1 MEENFDQSNI
11 ELLSCAALKSE
22 LAGSI
27 LKMTYE
33 EVITKFVPTKQMISD
48 ESNLIH
54 SGFIFNAANY
64 AAMCLVNQPH
74 AITIGAEVEFLAPVE
89 FEQEMMFL
97 ATIKQSN
104 AKKFEISVK
113 GTLLDIKIFEAV
125 FHIAV
130 FDKQLFKLNFKE

>member
-11 ELLSCAALKSE
+11 ELLSCTALKSE
-22 LAGSI
+22 LVGSI

-113 GTLLDIKIFEAV
+113 GTLLDIKIFESV

>member
-1 MEENFDQSNI
+1 MEENFEQSNI
-11 ELLSCAALKSE
+11 ELLSCTALKSE
-22 LAGSI
+22 LCGSI

>member
-1 MEENFDQSNI
+1 MEENFEQNNI
-11 ELLSCAALKSE
+11 ELLACTSLKSE
-22 LAGSI
+22 MCGSI
-27 LKMTYE
+27 IKMTYE

-104 AKKFEISVK
+104 AKKFEINVK
-113 GTLLDIKIFEAV
+113 GTLLDIKIFEAI

>member
-1 MEENFDQSNI
+1 MEENFEQNNI
-11 ELLSCAALKSE
+11 ELQACNSLKSE
-22 LAGSI
+22 LVGSI
-27 LKMTYE
+27 VKITYE
-33 EVITKFVPTKQMISD
+33 EVITKFIPTKQMISD

-64 AAMCLVNQPH
+64 AAMCLVNQPN
-74 AITIGAEVEFLAPVE
+74 AITIGSEFLAPVE

-104 AKKFEISVK
+104 NKKFEIIVR
-113 GTLLDIKIFEAV
+113 GTLLDIKIFEAT

-130 FDKQLFKLNFKE
+130 FEKQLFKLNFKE

>member
-1 MEENFDQSNI
+1 MEENFEQNNL
-11 ELLSCAALKSE
+11 ELLTCNSLKSE
-22 LAGSI
+22 FIGSI
-27 LKMTYE
+27 VKMTYE
-33 EVITKFVPTKQMISD
+33 EVITKFAPTKQMISD

-97 ATIKQSN
+97 ATVKQSN

-113 GTLLDIKIFEAV
+113 GTLLDIKIFEAI

>member
-1 MEENFDQSNI
+1 MEENFEQSNI
-11 ELLSCAALKSE
+11 ELQTCTSLKSE
-22 LAGSI
+22 MCGSI
-27 LKMTYE
+27 IKMTYE

-54 SGFIFNAANY
+54 SGFIFNAGNY

-104 AKKFEISVK
+104 AKKFEISVR
-113 GTLLDIKIFEAV
+113 GTLLDIKIFEAT

-130 FDKQLFKLNFKE
+130 FDQQLFKLNFKE

>member
-1 MEENFDQSNI
+1 MEENFEQNNI
-11 ELLSCAALKSE
+11 ELQACTSLKGE
-22 LAGSI
+22 LVGNI
-27 LKMTYE
+27 VKMTYE

-74 AITIGAEVEFLAPVE
+74 AITIGSEVEFLAPVE

-97 ATIKQSN
+97 ATVKQSN
-104 AKKFEISVK
+104 NKKFEINVK
-113 GTLLDIKIFEAV
+113 GTLLDIKIFEAI

-130 FDKQLFKLNFKE
+130 FEKQLFKLNFKE

>member
-11 ELLSCAALKSE
+11 ELLSCTALKSE
-22 LAGSI
+22 LVGSI

>member
-1 MEENFDQSNI
+1 MEENFEQNNI
-11 ELLSCAALKSE
+11 ELQACTSLKGE
-22 LAGSI
+22 LVGNI
-27 LKMTYE
+27 VKMTYE

-74 AITIGAEVEFLAPVE
+74 AITIGSEVEFLAPVE

-97 ATIKQSN
+97 ATVKQSN
-104 AKKFEISVK
+104 NKKFEINVK
-113 GTLLDIKIFEAV
+113 GTLLDIKIFEAI

-130 FDKQLFKLNFKE
+130 FEKQLFKINFKE

>member
-1 MEENFDQSNI
+1 MEENFEQSSI
-11 ELLSCAALKSE
+11 ELQTCTALKSE
-22 LAGSI
+22 LCGSI
-27 LKMTYE
+27 IKMTYE
-33 EVITKFVPTKQMISD
+33 EVMTKFVPTKQMISD

-113 GTLLDIKIFEAV
+113 GTLLDIKIFEAI

>member
-1 MEENFDQSNI
+1 MEENFEQTNI
-11 ELLSCAALKSE
+11 ELQTCNALKSDIC
-22 LAGSI
+22 GSI
-27 LKMTYE
+27 IKITHE
-33 EVITKFVPTKQMISD
+33 EVLTKFIPTKQMISD

-64 AAMCLVNQPH
+64 AAMCLVNQPY

-104 AKKFEISVK
+104 NKKFEVLVK
-113 GTLLDIKIFEAV
+113 GTLLDIKIFEAT
-125 FHIAV
+125 FHIAI
-130 FDKQLFKLNFKE
+130 FEKQLFKLNFKE

>member
-1 MEENFDQSNI
+1 MEENFEQNNT
-11 ELLSCAALKSE
+11 ELLSCNSLKSE
-22 LAGSI
+22 ICGNI
-27 LKMTYE
+27 IKMTPDD
-33 EVITKFVPTKQMISD
+33 VITRFIPTKQMISD

-64 AAMCLVNQPH
+64 AAMCLVNQPN

-89 FEQEMMFL
+89 FEQEMVFL

-104 AKKFEISVK
+104 AKKFEILVK
-113 GTLLDIKIFEAV
+113 GTLLDIKIFEAI

-130 FDKQLFKLNFKE
+130 FDKQLFKLNFKQ

>member
-1 MEENFDQSNI
+1 MEENFEQNNI
-11 ELLSCAALKSE
+11 ELQTCTALKSE
-22 LAGSI
+22 LCGSI
-27 LKMTYE
+27 VKMTYE

-64 AAMCLVNQPH
+64 AAMCLANQPH
-74 AITIGAEVEFLAPVE
+74 AITIGSEVEFLAPVE

-104 AKKFEISVK
+104 SKKFEISVK
-113 GTLLDIKIFEAV
+113 GTLLDIKIFEGT

-130 FDKQLFKLNFKE
+130 FEKQLFKLNFKD

>member
-1 MEENFDQSNI
+1 MEELFEQNNL
-11 ELLSCAALKSE
+11 ELQTCTSLKGE
-22 LAGSI
+22 LVGSI
-27 LKMTYE
+27 VKMTYE

-113 GTLLDIKIFEAV
+113 GTLLDIKIFEAT

>member
-1 MEENFDQSNI
+1 MEENFEQNNI
-11 ELLSCAALKSE
+11 ELQACTSLKGE
-22 LAGSI
+22 LVGNI
-27 LKMTYE
+27 VKMTYE

-64 AAMCLVNQPH
+64 AAMCLVNQSH
-74 AITIGAEVEFLAPVE
+74 AITIGSEVEFLAPVE

-97 ATIKQSN
+97 ATVKQSN
-104 AKKFEISVK
+104 NKKFEINVK
-113 GTLLDIKIFEAV
+113 GTLLDIKIFEAI

-130 FDKQLFKLNFKE
+130 FEKQLFKLNFKE